1 MAERIPPGAEHGA
14 GYSGCAPRAGA
25 PCSRAACRPSSQV
38 MVSSRLVESSGTI
51 SGTRISASSWK
62 INAVEPRVARLE
74 IVIELLAQPRRDLL
88 QHLRG
93 LDRRAHAAMDRKQH
107 AELSEVGLDRRLHV
121 RILQLGGERARH
133 RGDRARCT
141 WPSEADAAA
150 SCSKLANFASQ
161 SGPSSAAMRR
171 RTNGQP
177 IGGAWL
183 WSWPSSAAYSAGS
196 ASGMVAS
203 SCATFMIGPFS
214 PPSAAASAAASL
226 SRSGSSPNRRRPAM
240 RAATPPTLAPTLP

>member
-1 MAERIPPGAEHGA
+1 MANSTP
-14 GYSGCAPRAGA
+14 
-25 PCSRAACRPSSQV
+25 
-38 MVSSRLVESSGTI
+38 
-51 SGTRISASSWK
+51 
-62 INAVEPRVARLE
+62 
-74 IVIELLAQPRRDLL
+74 EL
-88 QHLRG
+88 G
-93 LDRRAHAAMDRKQH
+93 
-107 AELSEVGLDRRLHV
+107 EVGLDRRLHV
-121 RILQLGGERARH
+121 RILQLGGERAAVVARRAMH
-133 RGDRARCT
+133 LAERGRRRRLMR
-141 WPSEADAAA
+141 EALRI
-150 SCSKLANFASQ
+150 SLAQ

-183 WSWPSSAAYSAGS
+183 CSWPSSAAYSAGS